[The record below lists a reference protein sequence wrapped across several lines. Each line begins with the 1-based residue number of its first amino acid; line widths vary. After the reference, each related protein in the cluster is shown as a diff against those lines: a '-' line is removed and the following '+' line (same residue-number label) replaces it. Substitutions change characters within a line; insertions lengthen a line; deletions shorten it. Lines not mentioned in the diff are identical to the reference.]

1 MFLHDFDCRRAES
14 LVFTAAFLCAFIV
27 TTALAS
33 VMGNPTNAIHRYV
46 ISLRGPGKSD
56 RTQLRIFVAPAVL
69 DRLSH
74 DFCWHSPVLCP
85 LLVGKVAK
93 IVAQPVSVE
102 EVQAILSY
110 EITHERFG
118 LLQASDS
125 YRTAAGA
132 RGIERPLLNILSAQ
146 KFRCRDI

>member
-1 MFLHDFDCRRAES
+1 MFLHDIDCRRAES
-14 LVFTAAFLCAFIV
+14 LVFAAAFLCAFIV
-27 TTALAS
+27 TTVPAS
-33 VMGNPTNAIHRYV
+33 VMGNPTNANHRSV
-46 ISLRGPGKSD
+46 ISLRSPGKSN

-85 LLVGKVAK
+85 LLVDKVAE
-93 IVAQPVSVE
+93 IAAQPVSVE

-110 EITHERFG
+110 EITLERFG

-125 YRTAAGA
+125 CRTEAGA
-132 RGIERPLLNILSAQ
+132 RGIERPQLNILSAQ
-146 KFRCRDI
+146 KVRCRDI